1 MNYILIANVKDKIIE
16 NKYLEQFKGYMK
28 VYDTGNAY
36 ILKLKNSNLKFESIL
51 CKLTLEIISKYQDRG
66 IVVIDMTDTYEK
78 INATIKNEKDINMTD
93 KRIVMPIRMVITNYI
108 MKKTYNIV
116 SKKLIKV
123 SYRNVER
130 IRYNNY
136 SIFRFI
142 LYNFI

>member
-16 NKYLEQFKGYMK
+16 YLEQFKGYMK

-51 CKLTLEIISKYQDRG
+51 CKLTLEIINKYQDRG

-93 KRIVMPIRMVITNYI
+93 KRIVMPIRRVILDYFL
-108 MKKTYNIV
+108 MA
-116 SKKLIKV
+116 
-123 SYRNVER
+123 
-130 IRYNNY
+130 
-136 SIFRFI
+136 
-142 LYNFI
+142 

>member
-16 NKYLEQFKGYMK
+16 NKYLEQFKEYTK

-78 INATIKNEKDINMTD
+78 ISETIKNEKDINMTD

-108 MKKTYNIV
+108 MKKTL
-116 SKKLIKV
+116 SK
-123 SYRNVER
+123 YG
-130 IRYNNY
+130 
-136 SIFRFI
+136 
-142 LYNFI
+142 

>member
-16 NKYLEQFKGYMK
+16 NKYLGQFKEYTK

-51 CKLTLEIISKYQDRG
+51 CKLTLEIINKYQDRG

-93 KRIVMPIRMVITNYI
+93 KRIVMPIR
-108 MKKTYNIV
+108 KA
-116 SKKLIKV
+116 
-123 SYRNVER
+123 
-130 IRYNNY
+130 
-136 SIFRFI
+136 I
-142 LYNFI
+142 LDYFLKA

>member
-28 VYDTGNAY
+28 VYDTGNAC

-51 CKLTLEIISKYQDRG
+51 CKLTLEIINKYQDRG

-93 KRIVMPIRMVITNYI
+93 KRIVMPIR
-108 MKKTYNIV
+108 KA
-116 SKKLIKV
+116 
-123 SYRNVER
+123 
-130 IRYNNY
+130 
-136 SIFRFI
+136 I
-142 LYNFI
+142 LDYFLKA

>member
-16 NKYLEQFKGYMK
+16 NKYLEQFKEYTK

-51 CKLTLEIISKYQDRG
+51 CKLTLEIINKYQDRG

-93 KRIVMPIRMVITNYI
+93 KRIVMPIRRVILDYFLNA
-108 MKKTYNIV
+108 
-116 SKKLIKV
+116 
-123 SYRNVER
+123 
-130 IRYNNY
+130 
-136 SIFRFI
+136 
-142 LYNFI
+142 

>member
-16 NKYLEQFKGYMK
+16 NKFLEQFKGYMK

-108 MKKTYNIV
+108 MKKTL
-116 SKKLIKV
+116 SK
-123 SYRNVER
+123 YG
-130 IRYNNY
+130 
-136 SIFRFI
+136 
-142 LYNFI
+142 

>member
-66 IVVIDMTDTYEK
+66 IVVIDMTD
-78 INATIKNEKDINMTD
+78 

-108 MKKTYNIV
+108 MKKTL
-116 SKKLIKV
+116 SK
-123 SYRNVER
+123 YG
-130 IRYNNY
+130 
-136 SIFRFI
+136 
-142 LYNFI
+142 

>member
-16 NKYLEQFKGYMK
+16 NKYLEQFKEYTK

-51 CKLTLEIISKYQDRG
+51 CKLTLEIINKYQDRG

-93 KRIVMPIRMVITNYI
+93 KRIVMPIR
-108 MKKTYNIV
+108 KA
-116 SKKLIKV
+116 
-123 SYRNVER
+123 
-130 IRYNNY
+130 
-136 SIFRFI
+136 I
-142 LYNFI
+142 LDYFLKA

>member
-16 NKYLEQFKGYMK
+16 NKYLEQFKEYTK

-51 CKLTLEIISKYQDRG
+51 CKLTLEIINKYQDRG

-93 KRIVMPIRMVITNYI
+93 KRIVMSIR
-108 MKKTYNIV
+108 KA
-116 SKKLIKV
+116 
-123 SYRNVER
+123 
-130 IRYNNY
+130 
-136 SIFRFI
+136 I
-142 LYNFI
+142 LDYFLKA

>member
-16 NKYLEQFKGYMK
+16 NKYLEQFKEYTK

-51 CKLTLEIISKYQDRG
+51 CKLTLEIINKYQDRG

-93 KRIVMPIRMVITNYI
+93 KRIVMPIRRVILDYFL
-108 MKKTYNIV
+108 K
-116 SKKLIKV
+116 S
-123 SYRNVER
+123 
-130 IRYNNY
+130 
-136 SIFRFI
+136 
-142 LYNFI
+142 

>member
-1 MNYILIANVKDKIIE
+1 MDEKKLINYILIGNVKDKIIE

-108 MKKTYNIV
+108 MKKTL
-116 SKKLIKV
+116 SK
-123 SYRNVER
+123 YG
-130 IRYNNY
+130 
-136 SIFRFI
+136 
-142 LYNFI
+142 

>member
-28 VYDTGNAY
+28 VYDTGNAC

-51 CKLTLEIISKYQDRG
+51 CKLTLEIINKYQDRG

-93 KRIVMPIRMVITNYI
+93 KRIVMPIR
-108 MKKTYNIV
+108 K
-116 SKKLIKV
+116 
-123 SYRNVER
+123 
-130 IRYNNY
+130 
-136 SIFRFI
+136 SILDYF
-142 LYNFI
+142 LKA